1 MEYEVALMENGEA
14 VKFVGMNVAGMY
26 VYKKIDGNV
35 RYICGNPKTDKEMTR
50 LGRKGIQKVKIKE
63 WLK

>member
-26 VYKKIDGNV
+26 VYKKVGGKI
-35 RYICGNPKTDKEMTR
+35 RYICRNPREAEEMTR
-50 LGRKGIQKVKIKE
+50 LGRRIQRVKIKE